1 MLASTLGTP
10 LTDPLGRALVEAG
23 AGRRG
28 ALHDLLT
35 RGSRLP
41 GPRMNE
47 DLAEA
52 FAQACR
58 ARGPAADAVALS
70 LARLSADEA
79 PGGTASEFLPV
90 CGVVALGAR
99 AAGDPVERARVL
111 HELHARA
118 DDLRFRVRDA
128 VVDALARI
136 GAAAGDDLVR
146 EVSSW
151 MDGYFHAA
159 AVVRA
164 LEREDWLSSI
174 REAQPVVERL
184 DEAFVLVR
192 DAPRAAARWPGHK
205 ALLEALAKAPA
216 AVAARLG
223 VPIFDML
230 VRWAQTRDPA
240 LREVVSS
247 AIGSKRLAGRLGPEV
262 RRVEA
267 ALQASKAAPRN
278 PDHDHGPS
286 RDRSKNR
293 RRGRR

>member
-1 MLASTLGTP
+1 MGLGDASS
-10 LTDPLGRALVEAG
+10 DALGRALLEAC
-23 AGRRG
+23 AGRG
-28 ALHDLLT
+28 KVLNDLLT

-41 GPRMNE
+41 GARMNE

-58 ARGPAADAVALS
+58 TKGAAADAVALG
-70 LARLSADEA
+70 LARLSADLA
-79 PGGTASEFLPV
+79 PGGTAAEFLPV
-90 CGVVALGAR
+90 CGVYALGAR
-99 AAGDPVERARVL
+99 AASDPRERARFVG
-111 HELHARA
+111 ELHARA

-128 VVDALARI
+128 VVEALARV

-146 EVSSW
+146 DVASW

-164 LEREDWLSSI
+164 LEEEGWLSSI
-174 REAQPVVERL
+174 RDAQTVVERL
-184 DEAFVLVR
+184 DQAFVLVR
-192 DAPRAAARWPGHK
+192 DAPRSAARWPGHK
-205 ALLEALAKAPA
+205 ALLDALATAPA
-216 AVAARLG
+216 AIASRLG
-223 VPIFDML
+223 VPILEML
-230 VRWAQTRDPA
+230 ARWAETRDPA
-240 LREVVSS
+240 LREVVAA
-247 AIGSKRLAGRLGPEV
+247 AIRSKRLAGRLGTEV

-293 RRGRR
+293 KRGRR

>member
-1 MLASTLGTP
+1 MGLGDATA
-10 LTDPLGRALVEAG
+10 DPLGKALLEAI
-23 AGRRG
+23 AGRRRTLD
-28 ALHDLLT
+28 ALLT
-35 RGSRLP
+35 RGSHLP
-41 GPRMNE
+41 GARMNE

-58 ARGPAADAVALS
+58 TRGSAADAVALA

-90 CGVVALGAR
+90 CGVYALGAR
-99 AAGDPVERARVL
+99 AASDPDERARIVD
-111 HELHARA
+111 ELHARA

-128 VVDALARI
+128 VVEALARV
-136 GAAAGDDLVR
+136 GAAAGDGLVR
-146 EVSSW
+146 EASSW

-164 LEREDWLSSI
+164 LGQEEWLSSL

-184 DEAFVLVR
+184 DEAFALVQ

-205 ALLEALAKAPA
+205 ALLDALATAPA
-216 AVAARLG
+216 AIAGRLG
-223 VPIFDML
+223 VPILDML
-230 VRWAQTRDPA
+230 IRWAAAKDPA
-240 LREVVSS
+240 LREIVAS
-247 AIGSKRLAGRLGPEV
+247 AIRSRRLAGRLGPEV
-262 RRVEA
+262 QRVEA
-267 ALQASKAAPRN
+267 ALLASKAAPRN

>member
-1 MLASTLGTP
+1 MGLGDATA
-10 LTDPLGRALVEAG
+10 DPLGKALLEAA
-23 AGRRG
+23 AGRRR
-28 ALHDLLT
+28 ALDDLLT

-41 GPRMNE
+41 GARMNE

-58 ARGPAADAVALS
+58 TRGAAADPVALA
-70 LARLSADEA
+70 LARLSADAA
-79 PGGTASEFLPV
+79 PGGTAAEFLPV
-90 CGVVALGAR
+90 CGVYALGAR
-99 AAGDPVERARVL
+99 AASDARERARLVD
-111 HELHARA
+111 ELHGRA

-128 VVDALARI
+128 VVEALARV
-136 GAAAGDDLVR
+136 GAAAGDGLVR
-146 EVSSW
+146 DVSSW

-164 LEREDWLSSI
+164 LGQDAWLSTL
-174 REAQPVVERL
+174 REPQPVVERL
-184 DEAFVLVR
+184 DEAYALVR

-205 ALLEALAKAPA
+205 ALLDALATSPA
-216 AVAARLG
+216 AIAARLG
-223 VPIFDML
+223 VPILDML
-230 VRWAQTRDPA
+230 TRWAAARDPA
-240 LREVVSS
+240 LREIVAA
-247 AIGSKRLAGRLGPEV
+247 AIQSRRLAGRLGPEV

-293 RRGRR
+293 RRGRQ